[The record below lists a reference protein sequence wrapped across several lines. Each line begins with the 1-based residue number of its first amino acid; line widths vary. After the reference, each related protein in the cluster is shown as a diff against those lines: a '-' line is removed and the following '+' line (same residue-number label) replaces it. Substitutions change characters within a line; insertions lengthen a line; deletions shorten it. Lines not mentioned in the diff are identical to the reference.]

1 MRKRETEGHA
11 HSLLEVG
18 SYKFKRVQELKFLG
32 LILTQN
38 NDDLIEIKTR
48 HLSDNTCYCGL

>member
-38 NDDLIEIKTR
+38 NDRNKNETFI
-48 HLSDNTCYCGL
+48 